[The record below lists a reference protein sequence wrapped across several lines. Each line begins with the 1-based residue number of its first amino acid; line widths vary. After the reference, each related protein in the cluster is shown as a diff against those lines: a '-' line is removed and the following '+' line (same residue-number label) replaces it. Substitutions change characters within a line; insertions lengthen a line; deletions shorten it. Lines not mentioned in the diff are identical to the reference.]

1 MRWYGE
7 RSSLVK
13 VVFAKV
19 VSCVGATKIQ
29 NIFPAFTFKKE
40 NQMKEALLLLTTEQI
55 DILYSEDKHMIVD
68 GPYGSGKSIIDTL
81 PKNELLYYVSYDS
94 RRALLNEI
102 QRRNKD
108 KSR

>member
-1 MRWYGE
+1 MSWYGE

-40 NQMKEALLLLTTEQI
+40 NQMKEALLLLTPEQI

-68 GPYGSGKSIIDTL
+68 GPYGSGKSITGRT
-81 PKNELLYYVSYDS
+81 KT
-94 RRALLNEI
+94 
-102 QRRNKD
+102 
-108 KSR
+108 